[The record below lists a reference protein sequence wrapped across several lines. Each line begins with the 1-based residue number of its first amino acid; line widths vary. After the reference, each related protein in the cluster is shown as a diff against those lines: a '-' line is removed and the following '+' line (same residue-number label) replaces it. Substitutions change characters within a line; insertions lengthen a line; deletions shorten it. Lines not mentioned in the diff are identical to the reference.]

1 MSKRTPEAFTAPL
14 FLGTGFLLVGV
25 AILEKALNLMGT
37 EIPLIQVFPRQ
48 VLDWAVTLMIL
59 EIAITLRQISEASR
73 ASTFA
78 TEPPHDFPGELG
90 SQN

>member
-1 MSKRTPEAFTAPL
+1 MSRRTPEAFTAPL

-25 AILEKALNLMGT
+25 AILEKVLNLMGT
-37 EIPLIQVFPRQ
+37 GIPLIEVFPRQ

-59 EIAITLRQISEASR
+59 EIAITLRQIAEASR
-73 ASTFA
+73 ASALA
-78 TEPPHDFPGELG
+78 TDLPGDFPGNVG